1 MWEEKRGGVASEE
14 AEQERARSRRRLR
27 EEQDAEFQA
36 ALREDQ
42 VIRMLIILIVWFDDE
57 YAN

>member
-42 VIRMLIILIVWFDDE
+42 VIRMLIILIV
-57 YAN
+57 